1 MTLCCTN
8 SGLQPLT
15 ADEARQVMRRWLMR
29 GGMAN
34 VATNGKTHLTAV
46 MDTLLDLLAA
56 SLVVSGYGLRLTHGI
71 ELNAAGLALWQETHP

>member
-1 MTLCCTN
+1 MTICCNN
-8 SGLQPLT
+8 SGIAPLT

-29 GGMAN
+29 GGMVN

-56 SLVVSGYGLRLTHGI
+56 SLVVSGYGLRLAHGI
-71 ELNAAGLALWQETHP
+71 ELNDAGLVLWQETHP